1 MRPSSL
7 STRFLVRRPS
17 PLPFLFLSDHPALT
31 LEYLLTS
38 DRLSLPRSA
47 TCHELS
53 LAMRK
58 YTFSHATLPF
68 QVFSCCCLSQR
79 DGPIGRFCNLFT
91 PPSHV
96 WIPCSQSSIH
106 PVCNITFHLCLIN
119 VVDRILPFAV
129 EGRIWF
135 LVIWAYVACAPVGW
149 CGMLPIQ
156 FSVYSIF
163 HISESLRNYSLKG
176 PFFGEICRLIFTP

>member
-1 MRPSSL
+1 MTFARWWRSLGRLGIQMRPSSL
-7 STRFLVRRPS
+7 SIRFLARHRS

-68 QVFSCCCLSQR
+68 QVSPCCWLSQWE
-79 DGPIGRFCNLFT
+79 GAIGRFCNLFT
-91 PPSHV
+91 PPSHAWV
-96 WIPCSQSSIH
+96 PFSQSSIH
-106 PVCNITFHLCLIN
+106 PVSDITFPLCVIN
-119 VVDRILPFAV
+119 VAGRILPFAV
-129 EGRIWF
+129 EG
-135 LVIWAYVACAPVGW
+135 
-149 CGMLPIQ
+149 
-156 FSVYSIF
+156 
-163 HISESLRNYSLKG
+163 
-176 PFFGEICRLIFTP
+176 